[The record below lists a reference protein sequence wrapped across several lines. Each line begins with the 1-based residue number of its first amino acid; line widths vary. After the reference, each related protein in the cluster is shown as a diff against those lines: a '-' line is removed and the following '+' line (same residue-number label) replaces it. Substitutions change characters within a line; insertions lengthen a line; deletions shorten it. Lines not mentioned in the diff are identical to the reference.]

1 MINQSFHHQPF
12 NFQWINQSSMKQPI
26 TNQITNHQS
35 INDEWSSSQS
45 INDQP
50 SIIYQSTN
58 HQANFANLAPGC
70 TATQPLYQG
79 LSDAQPQASGCTKA
93 TVPYPPPWRQQN
105 STPMPPPP
113 SKLVPKSPN
122 YPPPYATQQQLQQL
136 KRKPPGEVHIHF
148 HSGQGDRV
156 YDQSIYQYTTYV
168 YIYIYILF
176 N

>member
-1 MINQSFHHQPF
+1 MI
-12 NFQWINQSSMKQPI
+12 K
-26 TNQITNHQS
+26 QS
-35 INDEWSSSQS
+35 ITH
-45 INDQP
+45 QP

-136 KRKPPGEVHIHF
+136 NRKLQGEVHIHF
-148 HSGQGDRV
+148 HSPAASSGP
-156 YDQSIYQYTTYV
+156 
-168 YIYIYILF
+168 YIYIPIHYHIYDQF
-176 N
+176 TRTI